1 MISYSP
7 ASWSCAAWRWHLVNA
22 RLMTGSELVSVRR
35 CISTG
40 STSWNWRCTHN
51 RIFFLRR
58 VFRHLK
64 GNENCQHHQLLIM
77 QVQRSKCRYVGGLT
91 HFHPFISFFATVAT
105 LAFLSVSSGI
115 GASRPDLR
123 SGEKEKRGYI
133 RNQKRFPP
141 SPRGIRGKNSFD
153 GDRNA

>member
-1 MISYSP
+1 M
-7 ASWSCAAWRWHLVNA
+7 SWFQLE
-22 RLMTGSELVSVRR
+22 GVSVQAAHHGIDDART
-35 CISTG
+35 IG
-40 STSWNWRCTHN
+40 F
-51 RIFFLRR
+51 FFLRR